1 MQEIIWGLIGALWAA
16 SSLQPSPPLNPYM
29 TGMRI
34 SLALMFVLDKMA
46 FYTSANTHVAG
57 CSQADQLP
65 NAGVASMAEPPSP
78 LLFETQ
84 M

>member
-1 MQEIIWGLIGALWAA
+1 MGANWGFVGSQLLAAL
-16 SSLQPSPPLNPYM
+16 SPLNPYM

-34 SLALMFVLDKMA
+34 SLALMFVLYKMA